1 MKVSKSQVLMY
12 IHEKLLL
19 EKEFDPLEIKCKFEL
34 EDKTFYRYI
43 QEIRAYYSNAF
54 KKESVCY
61 SKKNKKYYLAV
72 KR

>member
-19 EKEFDPLEIKCKFEL
+19 DKQINPLEIKEIFEL

-43 QEIRAYYSNAF
+43 QEIRAYYSNIY
-54 KKESVCY
+54 KTESVCY
-61 SKKNKKYYLAV
+61 SKKNKMYYLV
-72 KR
+72 K

>member
-19 EKEFDPLEIKCKFEL
+19 DKQINPLEIKEMFEL

-43 QEIRAYYSNAF
+43 QEIRAYYSNIY
-54 KKESVCY
+54 KMEIVCY
-61 SKKNKKYYLAV
+61 SKKNKMYYLV
-72 KR
+72 K

>member
-19 EKEFDPLEIKCKFEL
+19 DKQINPLEIKEMFEL

-43 QEIRAYYSNAF
+43 QEIRAYYSNIY
-54 KKESVCY
+54 KMESVCY
-61 SKKNKKYYLAV
+61 SKKNKMYYLV
-72 KR
+72 K